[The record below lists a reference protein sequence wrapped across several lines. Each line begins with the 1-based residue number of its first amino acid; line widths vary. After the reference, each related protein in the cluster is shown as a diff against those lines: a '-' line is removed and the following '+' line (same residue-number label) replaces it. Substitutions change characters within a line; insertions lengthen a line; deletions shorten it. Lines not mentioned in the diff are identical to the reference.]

1 MGGAGVSEFFYYK
14 SKFKII
20 FFFDGAGGRGWLEQ
34 VQFFQR
40 IQI

>member
-1 MGGAGVSEFFYYK
+1 MGGAGVSEFFYFE

-20 FFFDGAGGRGWLEQ
+20 KKMFFGGGG
-34 VQFFQR
+34 VSDFFSQR